1 MTMNRSLLCVASC
14 ALLLFVPRPAAS
26 QSNAAKNATDEAVL
40 KRNEECNAAELRAD
54 IKAMDDCETADFT
67 HTHASGQIEEKAG
80 YLQGVGSGA
89 HKFLTLDISDLHVH
103 SYGDSA
109 IVEGHMHLRADNL
122 GKIADVQNIFMT
134 VWVKQQGKWRES
146 AWIAVGAPKSN
157 PAVSENR

>member
-1 MTMNRSLLCVASC
+1 MTFNRFLLCAASC
-14 ALLLFVPRPAAS
+14 AFLLSMPRPAPA
-26 QSNAAKNATDEAVL
+26 QSSSAKDATDQEVL

-54 IKAMDDCETADFT
+54 IKFMDDCETAGFT
-67 HTHASGQIEEKAG
+67 HTHASGQIEEKTG

-89 HKFLTLDISDLHVH
+89 HKFLTLDMSDLHVH

-109 IVEGHMHLRADNL
+109 TVEGHMHLRADNL

-134 VWVKQQGKWRES
+134 VWVKQHGKWRES
-146 AWIAVGAPKSN
+146 AWIAVGAPKNN

>member
-1 MTMNRSLLCVASC
+1 MPYNRLLLCAASC
-14 ALLLFVPRPAAS
+14 ALLLSMPRPGSA
-26 QSNAAKNATDEAVL
+26 QSNATKDATDQAVM
-40 KRNEECNAAELRAD
+40 KRNEECNSAELRGDVA
-54 IKAMDDCETADFT
+54 AMDDCETADFT

-80 YLQGVGSGA
+80 YLKGVGSGA
-89 HKFLTLDISDLHVH
+89 HKFLTLDLSEVHVR

-146 AWIAVGAPKSN
+146 AWIAVGAPKNN

>member
-1 MTMNRSLLCVASC
+1 MTFNRFLLCAASC
-14 ALLLFVPRPAAS
+14 SLLLFTPRPASA
-26 QSNAAKNATDEAVL
+26 QSTAAKDATDRQVL

-67 HTHASGQIEEKAG
+67 HTHASGQIEEKTG
-80 YLQGVGSGA
+80 YLKGVGSGA
-89 HKFLTLDISDLHVH
+89 HKFLTLDMSDLHVH

-109 IVEGHMHLRADNL
+109 VVEGHMHLRADNL

-134 VWVKQQGKWRES
+134 VWVKQHGKWRES
-146 AWIAVGAPKSN
+146 AWIAVGAPKN